1 MDVAGRLEV
10 VGRNEV
16 GAVGEP
22 GVWTQAGRA
31 AAVSQLFLAHHRRLV
46 GLAAVFVDDRG
57 SAEEV
62 VQDAF
67 LALYRR
73 WRLLRDPSAA
83 VAYLNQCVVN
93 GGRQRLRRGR
103 SLTTAV
109 KRLEAPAGLLPSAE
123 QSAVVHQDSDRMWQ
137 AICSLPRRQREVVV
151 LRYYLDQSEA
161 EIAETLGISPGAVK
175 THASRGLAALSR
187 RQDLEP

>member
-1 MDVAGRLEV
+1 MDVLGRLEV
-10 VGRNEV
+10 VGREEV
-16 GAVGEP
+16 GPVAELGA
-22 GVWTQAGRA
+22 WTRAERA
-31 AAVSQLFLAHHRRLV
+31 AVVSQLFLAHHRRLV
-46 GLAAVFVDDRG
+46 GLASVFVDDRET
-57 SAEEV
+57 AEEV

-67 LALYRR
+67 LTLYRR

-93 GGRQRLRRGR
+93 GARQRLRRGR
-103 SLTTAV
+103 SLSAV
-109 KRLEAPAGLLPSAE
+109 VRRMEAPAELFPSAE
-123 QSAVVHQDSDRMWQ
+123 QSAVVHQDSDQMWQ
-137 AICSLPRRQREVVV
+137 AICALPRRQREVVV

-161 EIAETLGISPGAVK
+161 EIAETLGISRGSVK

>member
-1 MDVAGRLEV
+1 MDVAGRLGV
-10 VGRNEV
+10 VGREEV
-16 GAVGEP
+16 GLVAEL
-22 GVWTQAGRA
+22 GVRTQAGRA
-31 AAVSQLFLAHHRRLV
+31 AAVSQLFLTHHRRLV
-46 GLAAVFVDDRG
+46 GLASVFVDDRET
-57 SAEEV
+57 AEEV

-67 LALYRR
+67 LTLYRR

-103 SLTTAV
+103 SLSAV
-109 KRLEAPAGLLPSAE
+109 AQRMEAPAEPFPSAE
-123 QSAVVHQDSDRMWQ
+123 QSAIVHQDSDRMWR

-161 EIAETLGISPGAVK
+161 EIAETLGISRGSVK
-175 THASRGLAALSR
+175 THATRGLAALSR

>member
-10 VGRNEV
+10 LGREEV
-16 GAVGEP
+16 GPVAEL

-31 AAVSQLFLAHHRRLV
+31 AAVSQLFMAHHRRLV
-46 GLAAVFVDDRG
+46 GLASVFVDDRDT
-57 SAEEV
+57 AEEV

-67 LALYRR
+67 LTLYRR

-103 SLTTAV
+103 SLSAV
-109 KRLEAPAGLLPSAE
+109 TGRLEAPAELFPSAE

-137 AICSLPRRQREVVV
+137 AICALPRRQREVVV

-161 EIAETLGISPGAVK
+161 EIAETLGISRGSVK
-175 THASRGLAALSR
+175 THASRGLVALSR

>member
-1 MDVAGRLEV
+1 VVSRPDVGWEEAI
-10 VGRNEV
+10 
-16 GAVGEP
+16 AVREP
-22 GVWTQAGRA
+22 GVWTQTGRA

-46 GLAAVFVDDRG
+46 GLASVFVDDRET
-57 SAEEV
+57 AEEV

-67 LALYRR
+67 LTLYRR

-103 SLTTAV
+103 TSSTAAQRRESPS
-109 KRLEAPAGLLPSAE
+109 RLIPSAE
-123 QSAVVHQDSDRMWQ
+123 QSAVVHQGSDLMWQ
-137 AICSLPRRQREVVV
+137 AVCSLPRRQREVVV
-151 LRYYLDQSEA
+151 LRYYLDRSEA
-161 EIAETLGISPGAVK
+161 EIAETLGISRGSVK

-187 RQDLEP
+187 REDLEP

>member
-10 VGRNEV
+10 IGREEV

-22 GVWTQAGRA
+22 RVWTQAGRA

-46 GLAAVFVDDRG
+46 GLASVFVDDRE

-67 LALYRR
+67 LTLYRR

-103 SLTTAV
+103 SQAHVVQLVDTPSRV
-109 KRLEAPAGLLPSAE
+109 LPSAE
-123 QSAVVHQDSDRMWQ
+123 QAAVVHQDSDRMWR

-151 LRYYLDQSEA
+151 LRYYLDQTEA
-161 EIAETLGISPGAVK
+161 EIAETLGISRGSVK

>member
-16 GAVGEP
+16 STVGDL

-46 GLAAVFVDDRG
+46 GLASVLVDDRG
-57 SAEEV
+57 TAEEV

-103 SLTTAV
+103 SLSAAV
-109 KRLEAPAGLLPSAE
+109 RRLQAPAGILPSAE
-123 QSAVVHQDSDRMWQ
+123 QSAVVHHDSDRMWQ

-151 LRYYLDQSEA
+151 LRYYLDQTEA
-161 EIAETLGISPGAVK
+161 EISETLGISRGSVK
-175 THASRGLAALSR
+175 THASRGLVALSR